1 MIELPADE
9 KIIASY
15 DHRLIKRIAGLARP
29 FWRHLAVAGFFLV
42 IATVGEMLVP
52 VLIQQTVDRVILE
65 SWVTATSPLPAQLQ
79 GLSETE
85 TINGQVFIREQELDR
100 LPRAARQELRE
111 SGAVGTEG
119 YSVFRD
125 ETVQL
130 QTGLEEKLRDLPHL
144 RGDSLWAVPDSAIS
158 QLDQEARQA
167 LRVESLSTLRRYVMY
182 FLAVLILVL
191 AGSFGQVY
199 LTAYTGQ
206 LVMHALRI
214 RLFRHTVEQNL
225 GYLGTQPVGKLV
237 TRVTN
242 DVETINELFTSVLS
256 ELARNVSLMIAVV
269 ITMFTLNAR
278 LAGFVL
284 VTMLPVIVLTNVI
297 RRQARRVYRQVRE
310 AVSRVNAYLSEYI
323 SGISLV
329 QLFVQQER
337 SRREF
342 EERNG
347 SLLAAQIREMYVF
360 AVFRPLVDFLASIS
374 TAAVILLGAW
384 LLELD
389 LVSLGVL
396 IAFTNLI
403 RRFYMPVM
411 SISEQFTVLQSAMAG
426 SERVFDLLDQ
436 EDKISD
442 SGTTPLLTG
451 TVRGRIQFDRVHF
464 AYKEDEP
471 VLQGLSFDAEPGQFI
486 AIVGYTGA
494 GKTTIINLL
503 TRLWDPQGG
512 AIRLDGSDIRQYPLA
527 DLRRAVQ
534 QIQQDVFLFD
544 DTIRNN
550 ITLGTAV
557 TDEIVWNACQAVQ
570 IADFIRGLPDGLDT
584 QLEER
589 GGNLSSGQR
598 QLISFARVLV
608 HDPPVIVLDEATS
621 SIDSETERL
630 LQRALETVTG
640 GRTSLVVAHRL
651 STIRHAHRILVLS
664 GGVLVETGTHDELL
678 KQHGLYATLYHL
690 QFENQ

>member
-503 TRLWDPQGG
+503 TRLWDPEGG